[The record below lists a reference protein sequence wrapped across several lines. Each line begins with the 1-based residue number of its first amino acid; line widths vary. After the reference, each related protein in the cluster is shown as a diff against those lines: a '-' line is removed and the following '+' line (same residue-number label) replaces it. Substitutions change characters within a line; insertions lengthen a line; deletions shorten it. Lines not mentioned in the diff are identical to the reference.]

1 MLLELDIHN
10 KLLTITGDNASNNEA
25 MVSLLHDLLPNNSQ
39 FHGISSFIRCLAHIL
54 NLIVKDI
61 LSTLHSGTS
70 KQALKICDHMKS
82 WNEDLLA
89 KTETPLSRLRILAI
103 WISRSSQRQQEWK
116 HVCAFMK
123 LSDRFIPQDIVT
135 RWNSTYLML
144 DMAVHAKVQINRYI
158 HEQSDLPRFSED
170 DWRRLSQLH
179 RVLAPFYELTLLVS
193 KKKPQISM
201 AIPIYYELHDLLNQ
215 ETQKKG
221 IFKDLDD
228 DIMNAIHHGLIKY
241 QKYYTF
247 MDNTDAYYTALILD
261 PRVKGDLL
269 LHELSDNEAG
279 QMIVNTIR
287 ENIHEQYS
295 YEAVDTQTS
304 STNTILLHKHQDNI
318 EARMLQRLTPIV
330 QKPAGSDIDDYF
342 TSSRVPLDTSHPEW
356 LFRWWNTNRDS
367 MPQMAA
373 AARDYLAIPASEV
386 DVERLFSG
394 ARDLLGLRRYAM
406 TADTMRML
414 MLMDDIM

>member
-1 MLLELDIHN
+1 MLLELDLQT

-25 MVSLLHDLLPNNSQ
+25 MVSLLYDLLPPGSQ
-39 FHGISSFIRCLAHIL
+39 FHGLGSYIRCLAHIL

-61 LSTLHSGTS
+61 LHVLDSGTAQEAS
-70 KQALKICDHMKS
+70 KICDHMKN
-82 WNEDLLA
+82 WNKDILA
-89 KTETPLSRLRILAI
+89 QTETPLSRLRVLAI
-103 WISRSSQRQQEWK
+103 WISRSGQRQQAWRNM
-116 HVCAFMK
+116 CDFMK
-123 LSDRFIPQDIVT
+123 LPARLIPQDIDI

-144 DMAVHAKVQINRYI
+144 DMALKAKTQINQYI
-158 HEQSDLPRFSED
+158 HAQSDLPQFTPD

-179 RVLAPFYELTLLVS
+179 QVLAPFYELTGPVS
-193 KKKPQISM
+193 EKRPQISM

-215 ETQKKG
+215 EAQKKG
-221 IFKDLDD
+221 VFADLDN
-228 DIMNAIHHGLIKY
+228 DIVDAIHHGLIKY

-261 PRVKGDLL
+261 PRVKGDIL

-279 QMIVNTIR
+279 QMIINTIR
-287 ENIHEQYS
+287 ENIHEQYRH
-295 YEAVDTQTS
+295 ELVDTQIS
-304 STNTILLHKHQDNI
+304 STNAVLLDDHHNSI
-318 EARMLQRLTPIV
+318 EMRMLQRLSPII

-342 TSSRVPLDTSHPEW
+342 SSPRVPIDTSHHEW
-356 LFRWWNTNRDS
+356 LSRWWYTQRNS

-394 ARDLLGLRRYAM
+394 GRDLLGLRRHSLN
-406 TADTMRML
+406 ADTMRML
-414 MLMDDIM
+414 MLMDDII